1 MFDLNPQLFEYGIA
15 TATFI
20 VGTYYGIKKV
30 KDKIFSSKK
39 KKEGKQY
46 WNIHSEIH
54 EILTELRIRTDA
66 ARSQIIQFHNGEYF
80 MDGVSMKKMSLTHES
95 LRSGISAEVHQKKD
109 VLISAY
115 IDFIR
120 SILDSKYQFEVVG
133 SMKESYQKQLFI
145 ASNVVAYMAVP
156 LQSKGMNVGYII
168 VHWCSDEKVEKVK
181 EDAAS
186 NELKYA
192 KDRIEVQL
200 GQQIA
205 LGTP

>member
-1 MFDLNPQLFEYGIA
+1 MFDLNPELFEYGIA

-20 VGTYYGIKKV
+20 VGAFYGLKKL
-30 KDKIFSSKK
+30 KEKLFSEKK
-39 KKEGKQY
+39 KKEQKEY

-66 ARSQIIQFHNGEYF
+66 ARAQIIQFHNGEYF

-120 SILDSKYQFEVVG
+120 SILESKHKFEIV
-133 SMKESYQKQLFI
+133 SLMKESYQRQLFF

-156 LQSKGMNVGYII
+156 IVNKGMNVGYLI
-168 VHWCSDEKVEKVK
+168 VHWCSDEKVDQVK
-181 EDAAS
+181 EQVVAG
-186 NELKYA
+186 EMRHA

-200 GQQIA
+200 GHQIT
-205 LGTP
+205 LEK

>member
-15 TATFI
+15 TATFL

-30 KDKIFSSKK
+30 KDKILSSKK

-120 SILDSKYQFEVVG
+120 SILDSKYRFEVVG
-133 SMKESYQKQLFI
+133 AMKESYQKQLFV
-145 ASNVVAYMAVP
+145 ASNVIAYMAVP

-168 VHWCSDEKVEKVK
+168 VHWCSDEKVEKVQ
-181 EDAAS
+181 EQTAS

>member
-1 MFDLNPQLFEYGIA
+1 MFDLNPELFEYGIA
-15 TATFI
+15 TATFL
-20 VGTYYGIKKV
+20 VGAYYGIKKI

-39 KKEGKQY
+39 KKEGREY

-120 SILDSKYQFEVVG
+120 SILDSKYRFEVVG
-133 SMKESYQKQLFI
+133 AMKESYQKQLFI

-156 LQSKGMNVGYII
+156 LQSKGINIGYVI
-168 VHWCSDEKVEKVK
+168 VHWCSDEKLEKVQ
-181 EDAAS
+181 EQTAS

-205 LGTP
+205 LGNP

>member
-133 SMKESYQKQLFI
+133 SMKESYQKQLFV
-145 ASNVVAYMAVP
+145 ASNVIAYMAVP

-168 VHWCSDEKVEKVK
+168 VHWCSDEKVEKVQ
-181 EDAAS
+181 EQTAS

>member
-1 MFDLNPQLFEYGIA
+1 MFDLNPELFEYGIA
-15 TATFI
+15 TATFL
-20 VGTYYGIKKV
+20 VGAYYGIKKV
-30 KDKIFSSKK
+30 KETIFSNKK

-192 KDRIEVQL
+192 KDRVEVQL

>member
-1 MFDLNPQLFEYGIA
+1 
-15 TATFI
+15 
-20 VGTYYGIKKV
+20 
-30 KDKIFSSKK
+30 
-39 KKEGKQY
+39 
-46 WNIHSEIH
+46 
-54 EILTELRIRTDA
+54 
-66 ARSQIIQFHNGEYF
+66 

-120 SILDSKYQFEVVG
+120 SILDSKYRFEVVG
-133 SMKESYQKQLFI
+133 AMKESYQKQLFV
-145 ASNVVAYMAVP
+145 ASNVIAYMAVP

>member
-1 MFDLNPQLFEYGIA
+1 MFELNPQLFEYGIA
-15 TATFI
+15 TATFL

-133 SMKESYQKQLFI
+133 SMKESYQKQLFV
-145 ASNVVAYMAVP
+145 ASNVIAYMAVP

>member
-1 MFDLNPQLFEYGIA
+1 MFDLNPELFEYGIA
-15 TATFI
+15 TATFF
-20 VGTYYGIKKV
+20 VGAYYGIKKV

-66 ARSQIIQFHNGEYF
+66 ARAQIIQFHNGEYF

-133 SMKESYQKQLFI
+133 TMKESYQKQLFI
-145 ASNVVAYMAVP
+145 ASNVVAYMAIP
-156 LQSKGMNVGYII
+156 LQSKGMKVGYVI
-168 VHWCSDEKVEKVK
+168 VHWCSDEKVEKVH
-181 EDAAS
+181 ENTAS

-205 LGTP
+205 LGSP

>member
-15 TATFI
+15 TATFL

-30 KDKIFSSKK
+30 KDKILSSKK

-95 LRSGISAEVHQKKD
+95 LRSGISAEVHHKKD

-120 SILDSKYQFEVVG
+120 SILDSKYRFEVVG
-133 SMKESYQKQLFI
+133 AMKESYQKQLFV
-145 ASNVVAYMAVP
+145 ASNVIAYMAVP
-156 LQSKGMNVGYII
+156 LQSKGTNVGYII
-168 VHWCSDEKVEKVK
+168 VHWCSDEKVEKVQ
-181 EDAAS
+181 EQTAS

>member
-1 MFDLNPQLFEYGIA
+1 MFEFDPKLFEYGIA
-15 TATFI
+15 TASFLI
-20 VGTYYGIKKV
+20 GAFYGVRKI
-30 KDKIFSSKK
+30 KDKLFSNKK
-39 KKEGKQY
+39 EKEGKQY

-66 ARSQIIQFHNGEYF
+66 ARAQIIQFHNGEYF

-120 SILDSKYQFEVVG
+120 SILDNKHRFEVVG
-133 SMKESYQKQLFI
+133 AMKESYQKQLFI
-145 ASNVVAYMAVP
+145 ASNVIAYMAVP
-156 LQSKGMNVGYII
+156 LQSKGINIGYVI
-168 VHWCSDEKVEKVK
+168 VHWCSDEKVEKVQ
-181 EDAAS
+181 EQSAS
-186 NELKYA
+186 NEMKYA

-205 LGTP
+205 LGKP

>member
-1 MFDLNPQLFEYGIA
+1 MFELNPELFEYGVA
-15 TATFI
+15 TATFL
-20 VGTYYGIKKV
+20 VGAYYGIKKI
-30 KDKIFSSKK
+30 KDTIFSSKK

-80 MDGVSMKKMSLTHES
+80 IDGVSMKKMSLTHES
-95 LRSGISAEVHQKKD
+95 LRSGISAEVNQKKD

-120 SILDSKYQFEVVG
+120 SILDSKYRFEVVG
-133 SMKESYQKQLFI
+133 AMKESYQKQLFI

-156 LQSKGMNVGYII
+156 LQSKGINIGYVI

-181 EDAAS
+181 EQTTS

>member
-1 MFDLNPQLFEYGIA
+1 MFDLNPELFEYGIA
-15 TATFI
+15 TATFL
-20 VGTYYGIKKV
+20 VGAYYGIKKV
-30 KDKIFSSKK
+30 KETIFSNKK

>member
-1 MFDLNPQLFEYGIA
+1 MFDYDPRLVEYGIA
-15 TATFI
+15 TASFLTGAYFG
-20 VGTYYGIKKV
+20 VKKI
-30 KDKIFSSKK
+30 KDKLFSNKK

-66 ARSQIIQFHNGEYF
+66 ARAQIIQFHNGEYF

-95 LRSGISAEVHQKKD
+95 LRSGISAEVNQKKD

-120 SILDSKYQFEVVG
+120 SILDSKHRFEVVG
-133 SMKESYQKQLFI
+133 AMKESYQKQLFI

-156 LQSKGMNVGYII
+156 LQSKGINVGYVI
-168 VHWCSDEKVEKVK
+168 VHWCSDEKVEKVQ
-181 EDAAS
+181 ENAAS

-200 GQQIA
+200 SHQIA
-205 LGTP
+205 LGNP

>member
-1 MFDLNPQLFEYGIA
+1 MFEFDPKLFEYGIA
-15 TATFI
+15 TASFLI
-20 VGTYYGIKKV
+20 GAFYGVRKI
-30 KDKIFSSKK
+30 KDKLFSNKK
-39 KKEGKQY
+39 EKEGKQY

-66 ARSQIIQFHNGEYF
+66 ARAQIIQFHNGEYF

-120 SILDSKYQFEVVG
+120 SILDNKHRFEVVG
-133 SMKESYQKQLFI
+133 AMKESYQKQLFI
-145 ASNVVAYMAVP
+145 ASNVIAYMAVP
-156 LQSKGMNVGYII
+156 LQSKGINIGYVI
-168 VHWCSDEKVEKVK
+168 VHWCSDEKVEKVQ
-181 EDAAS
+181 EQSAS
-186 NELKYA
+186 DEMKYA

-205 LGTP
+205 LGKP

>member
-1 MFDLNPQLFEYGIA
+1 MFEFDPKLVEYGIA
-15 TATFI
+15 TASFLA
-20 VGTYYGIKKV
+20 GAFYGVRKI
-30 KDKIFSSKK
+30 KDKLFSHKK
-39 KKEGKQY
+39 EKEGKQY

-66 ARSQIIQFHNGEYF
+66 ARAQIIQFHNGEYF

-120 SILDSKYQFEVVG
+120 SILDNKHRFEIVG
-133 SMKESYQKQLFI
+133 AMKESYQKQLFI
-145 ASNVVAYMAVP
+145 ASNVVAYMAIP
-156 LQSKGMNVGYII
+156 LQSKGVNIGYVI
-168 VHWCSDEKVEKVK
+168 VHWCSDEKVEKVQ
-181 EDAAS
+181 EEPAS
-186 NELKYA
+186 NEMKYA

-200 GQQIA
+200 SQQIA
-205 LGTP
+205 LGKP

>member
-1 MFDLNPQLFEYGIA
+1 MFELNPQLFEYGIA
-15 TATFI
+15 TATFL

-156 LQSKGMNVGYII
+156 LQSKGINVGYVI
-168 VHWCSDEKVEKVK
+168 VHWCSDEKVEKVQ
-181 EDAAS
+181 ENAAS

-200 GQQIA
+200 SHQIA
-205 LGTP
+205 LGNP

>member
-1 MFDLNPQLFEYGIA
+1 MFELNPQIVEYGIA
-15 TATFI
+15 TTSFL
-20 VGTYYGIKKV
+20 VGAYYGINKV
-30 KDKIFSSKK
+30 KDKLFSNKK

-54 EILTELRIRTDA
+54 EILTELRIRNDA
-66 ARSQIIQFHNGEYF
+66 ARAQIIQFHNGEYF

-120 SILDSKYQFEVVG
+120 SILDTKYKFEVVG
-133 SMKESYQKQLFI
+133 AMKESYQKQLFI
-145 ASNVVAYMAVP
+145 ASNVVAYMAAP
-156 LQSKGMNVGYII
+156 LQSKGVNVGYVII
-168 VHWCSDEKVEKVK
+168 HWCSDEKVGQIK
-181 EDAAS
+181 EQAAA
-186 NELKYA
+186 EEMKYA

-200 GQQIA
+200 SHQIP
-205 LGTP
+205 LGKP

>member
-1 MFDLNPQLFEYGIA
+1 MFELNPQLFEYGIA
-15 TATFI
+15 TATFL

-133 SMKESYQKQLFI
+133 SMKESYQKQLFV
-145 ASNVVAYMAVP
+145 ASNVIAYMAVP
-156 LQSKGMNVGYII
+156 LQSKGTNVGYII
-168 VHWCSDEKVEKVK
+168 VHWCSDEKVEKVQ
-181 EDAAS
+181 EQTAS

>member
-1 MFDLNPQLFEYGIA
+1 MFEFDPKLIEYGIA
-15 TATFI
+15 TASFLTGAYF
-20 VGTYYGIKKV
+20 GIKKV
-30 KDKIFSSKK
+30 KDKLFSNKK

-66 ARSQIIQFHNGEYF
+66 ARAQIVQFHNGEYF

-120 SILDSKYQFEVVG
+120 SILDTKYKFEIVAV
-133 SMKESYQKQLFI
+133 MKESYQKQLFI
-145 ASNVVAYMAVP
+145 SSNVIAYMAVP
-156 LQSKGMNVGYII
+156 LQSKGINVGYAI
-168 VHWCSDEKVEKVK
+168 VHWCSDEKVSQLK
-181 EDAAS
+181 EQSAA
-186 NELKYA
+186 EEMKYA
-192 KDRIEVQL
+192 KDRIKVQL
-200 GQQIA
+200 SHQIA
-205 LGTP
+205 LGKP

>member
-1 MFDLNPQLFEYGIA
+1 MFEFDPRIIEYGIA
-15 TATFI
+15 TASFLA
-20 VGTYYGIKKV
+20 GAFYGVRKI
-30 KDKIFSSKK
+30 KDKLFSHKK
-39 KKEGKQY
+39 EKEGKQY

-66 ARSQIIQFHNGEYF
+66 ARAQIIQFHNGEYF

-120 SILDSKYQFEVVG
+120 SILDAKYKFEIVAV
-133 SMKESYQKQLFI
+133 MKESYQKQLFI
-145 ASNVVAYMAVP
+145 SSNVIAYMAVP
-156 LQSKGMNVGYII
+156 IQSKGVNVGYII
-168 VHWCSDEKVEKVK
+168 VHWCSDEKVSQLK
-181 EDAAS
+181 EQLAS
-186 NELKYA
+186 DEMKYA

-200 GQQIA
+200 SQQIA
-205 LGTP
+205 LGKP

>member
-1 MFDLNPQLFEYGIA
+1 MFELNPELFEYGIA
-15 TATFI
+15 TATFL
-20 VGTYYGIKKV
+20 VGAYYGIKKI
-30 KDKIFSSKK
+30 KETIFSNKK
-39 KKEGKQY
+39 KKEGKEY

-80 MDGVSMKKMSLTHES
+80 IDGVSMKKMSLTHES
-95 LRSGISAEVHQKKD
+95 LRSGISAEVNQKKD

-120 SILDSKYQFEVVG
+120 SILDSKHRFEVVG
-133 SMKESYQKQLFI
+133 AMKESYQKQLFI

-156 LQSKGMNVGYII
+156 LQSKGINIGYVI

-181 EDAAS
+181 EQTTS

>member
-15 TATFI
+15 TATFL

-120 SILDSKYQFEVVG
+120 SILDSKYRFEVVG
-133 SMKESYQKQLFI
+133 AMKESYQKQLFV
-145 ASNVVAYMAVP
+145 ASNVIAYMAVP
-156 LQSKGMNVGYII
+156 LQSKGTNVGYII
-168 VHWCSDEKVEKVK
+168 VHWCSDEKVEKVQ
-181 EDAAS
+181 EQTAS